1 MAKFSNTGFSM
12 SLSVTTVALP
22 VLTVSYTDLKL
33 SGQSLLWDI
42 LKYVQSKNN
51 NILPSLPKTDAKN
64 Y

>member
-33 SGQSLLWDI
+33 PGQSLLWDI
-42 LKYVQSKNN
+42 FKYVQSKNN
-51 NILPSLPKTDAKN
+51 NILLPKTDKK
-64 Y
+64 